1 MKNYLTIE
9 DMANE
14 MQVTTRTI
22 RNYLREGKLKGEK
35 VDDRWRFSN
44 ENLYELISL
53 LSIGNQ
59 GIDVVEDFFKK
70 THKAVYESIVIIDI
84 PIPNAEA
91 AIFYRDKI
99 LERYNTVYSGVGRK
113 LHYEILSGDKIRVI
127 VSGPIAYVHS
137 FGNFIFEWIQY
148 QSMKK

>member
-9 DMANE
+9 DIANE

-35 VDDRWRFSN
+35 VDGRWRFSN

-59 GIDVVEDFFKK
+59 GMDAVEDFFKK
-70 THKAVYESIVIIDI
+70 THKPVYESIVIIDI
-84 PIPNAEA
+84 PILNAETA
-91 AIFYRDKI
+91 EFYCDKI
-99 LERYNTVYSGVGRK
+99 LERYNMVYSGKGRK
-113 LHYEILSGDKIRVI
+113 LHYEIISGDKIRVI
-127 VSGPIAYVHS
+127 VSGPNAYVHS
-137 FGNFIFEWIQY
+137 FGNYIFELMEQRTER
-148 QSMKK
+148 